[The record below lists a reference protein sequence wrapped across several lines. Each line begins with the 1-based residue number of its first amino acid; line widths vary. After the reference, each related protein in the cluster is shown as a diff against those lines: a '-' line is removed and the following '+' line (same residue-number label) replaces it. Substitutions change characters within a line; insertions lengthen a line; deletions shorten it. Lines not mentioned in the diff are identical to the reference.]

1 VLGFEWGWKAFGKLK
16 TETAV
21 RAVKPQISGD
31 QTAFYS
37 SVFYILDRYLIVEVD
52 KNLGAF

>member
-1 VLGFEWGWKAFGKLK
+1 MLGFEWGWKAFGKLK